1 MDLHDYMYYQQT
13 AYGTETVNGEARAR
27 RAVHAEPLAAEF
39 PWDQLADFLATS
51 SEQAGLGEVGH
62 DLSEPQQLI
71 EE

>member
-1 MDLHDYMYYQQT
+1 MAQKLLMVKK
-13 AYGTETVNGEARAR
+13 EL
-27 RAVHAEPLAAEF
+27 AELFMQSLLAAAF

-51 SEQAGLGEVGH
+51 SEQVGLWEIGH

>member
-1 MDLHDYMYYQQT
+1 MVKKEL
-13 AYGTETVNGEARAR
+13 TE
-27 RAVHAEPLAAEF
+27 LFMQSFFAAQF

-51 SEQAGLGEVGH
+51 SEQAGFWEVGH